1 MLCEDFM
8 DKELSAGSGRGS
20 PEGPGKTEQRPVQ
33 GETTNGATLVAGP
46 GQLGASG
53 WGTRPTSSFSRIDIF

>member
-8 DKELSAGSGRGS
+8 DEETSAGSGRGS

-53 WGTRPTSSFSRIDIF
+53 